1 MSSLLCFSY
10 FLYSIIIQ
18 NIYFQKYT
26 CKKATIHTTF
36 DAANIFKKKQPC
48 KFLTFH
54 RKQEIQIEPRYC
66 IRVPLKHAAKIQTF
80 LVALSS
86 TFANFRQLSDIYR
99 YFPQLTKPQ
108 KKGCRQTAPAS
119 NFQLS
124 FSNFQLTLYI

>member
-1 MSSLLCFSY
+1 MQKSNHSY
-10 FLYSIIIQ
+10 DIRCC
-18 NIYFQKYT
+18 KY
-26 CKKATIHTTF
+26 I
-36 DAANIFKKKQPC
+36 KKKQPC

-80 LVALSS
+80 LVALSP
-86 TFANFRQLSDIYR
+86 TFANFH
-99 YFPQLTKPQ
+99 QLTDIFLNLPQPQ